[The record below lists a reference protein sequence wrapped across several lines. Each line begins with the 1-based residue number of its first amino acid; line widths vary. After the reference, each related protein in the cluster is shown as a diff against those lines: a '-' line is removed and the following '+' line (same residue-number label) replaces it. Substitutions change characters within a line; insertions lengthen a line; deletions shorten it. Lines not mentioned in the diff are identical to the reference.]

1 MNNLTNSSLQL
12 EWKSL
17 ADHVENFHIEIL
29 NTATDRIILNRP
41 IPTIQNRIDVTGLN
55 PATKY
60 SMEIWSVRRNNNSPR
75 AQVSTTTK
83 ANPPQIIYR
92 SSTDEDVTVTV
103 VKPPHN
109 IDSYIITL
117 MKPSNDGT
125 QKANSVVRK
134 MNVSA
139 GDDASRRIKLR
150 QLKPSTDYIIEMY
163 SVLDSQKSEPNKI
176 TFRTAPGVPE
186 LR

>member
-1 MNNLTNSSLQL
+1 
-12 EWKSL
+12 
-17 ADHVENFHIEIL
+17 VEYFQIEIL
-29 NTATDRIILNRP
+29 NTATDRIILNKP
-41 IPTIQNRIDVTGLN
+41 IPTKQNRIDVTGLN

-60 SMEIWSVRRNNNSPR
+60 SMELWSVRKNKKSAR

-92 SSTDEDVTVTV
+92 SATDEDVTVTV
-103 VKPPHN
+103 VKPPHFIN
-109 IDSYIITL
+109 NYLVTL
-117 MKPSNDGT
+117 MKQNNDG
-125 QKANSVVRK
+125 KANSVVRK
-134 MNVSA
+134 MNVSP

-150 QLKPSTDYIIEMY
+150 QLKPLTDYIIEMF
-163 SVLDSQKSEPNKI
+163 SILDSVKSEPSRI